1 MTLYNG
7 SDVSKMLNVNEETV
21 RRWIRDGKIKAQR
34 ALGRVGNTMF
44 LDDIVNFV
52 NKTPRAYLVSFENWL
67 IDNHIEYERI
77 YDNEQNQGSSTVIS
91 PALAGVMAGVAASTP
106 LAAPIVMGTGF
117 CASKVI
123 KKKNYQHYIIKIT
136 NTFDENPVKIE
147 EPKAK
152 TKETSDNSFTDTLPD
167 SYPKRDEDFFEIEPH
182 LNTDK
187 LPTNDLDYNG
197 ILDAIARAKRL
208 LDEDI
213 ISREEFDTIKSK
225 LIAKL

>member
-7 SDVSKMLNVNEETV
+7 SDVSKMLNVNDETV

-77 YDNEQNQGSSTVIS
+77 YDNEPNQDSSTVIV
-91 PALAGVMAGVAASTP
+91 PALAGAIAAVTAPVAAP
-106 LAAPIVMGTGF
+106 VIMGTGF
-117 CASKVI
+117 CASKAI
-123 KKKNYQHYIIKIT
+123 KKKNYQPYTIKLA
-136 NTFDENPVKIE
+136 NTSNENFVKDK
-147 EPKAK
+147 KAK
-152 TKETSDNSFTDTLPD
+152 DDTKEMFDDSFAKILSDTS
-167 SYPKRDEDFFEIEPH
+167 PKENEDFCKIIPH
-182 LNTDK
+182 CNTENCQTD
-187 LPTNDLDYNG
+187 DLDYNG

-213 ISREEFDTIKSK
+213 ISREEFGTIKSK